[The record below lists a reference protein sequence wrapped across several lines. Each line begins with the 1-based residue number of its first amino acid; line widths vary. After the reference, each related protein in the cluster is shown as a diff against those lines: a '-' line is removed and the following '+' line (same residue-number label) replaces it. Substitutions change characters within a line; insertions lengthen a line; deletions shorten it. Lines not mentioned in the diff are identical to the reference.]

1 MTPQIGIMQGRLSPS
16 QDGRFQFFPKNWQ
29 AEFSLAKKLGFDLIE
44 WIYEEENWQIHW
56 GFNPIL
62 DREWREEIRKLS
74 SRYSVGVHSMC
85 ADYFMSDNWLLSTNN
100 NSIWVL
106 SALVFVARV
115 LGIKVIVLPFLE
127 KSAIKNRKQE
137 TKVIENINAVL
148 GICNLYDVRLALE
161 TELDAINLKRFIKE
175 FNSPYV
181 GVCYDLGNTVSY
193 GHNSPWD
200 IRFLGALIF
209 EVHIKDRKVGSSQS
223 VYLGEGDVDFYGCFR
238 ALKSIGFNGSMI
250 LQANRGEYYI
260 DDAKRQLDF
269 VKTKWRG

>member
-29 AEFSLAKKLGFDLIE
+29 AEFSLAKELGFSSIE
-44 WIYEEENWQIHW
+44 WIYDENPDIRRPHW
-56 GFNPIL
+56 EFNPIL
-62 DREWREEIRKLS
+62 NRECREEIHNLS
-74 SRYSVGVHSMC
+74 RRHSVKINSIC
-85 ADYFMSDNWLLSTNN
+85 ADYFMSNGFSTDVGSDIVLRTLIFAAK
-100 NSIWVL
+100 SIQV
-106 SALVFVARV
+106 
-115 LGIKVIVLPFLE
+115 KTIVLPFLE
-127 KSAIKNRKQE
+127 NATIKNNRLKKE
-137 TKVIENINAVL
+137 IIKSISDVL
-148 GICNLYDVRLALE
+148 GLCKLYGVKLALE
-161 TELDAINLKRFIKE
+161 TDLGANDIRIFIRQFK
-175 FNSPYV
+175 SPYV
-181 GVCYDLGNTVSY
+181 GVCYDLGNATSY
-193 GHNSPWD
+193 GHDLPKD
-200 IRFLGALIF
+200 IGFLGALIF